1 MKLPLFNPREVP
13 SIALSSL
20 AVGAVLPA
28 HAVSVGFI
36 KAAVARQGQSHAKLS
51 SPWIN
56 TSLLRSDV
64 SSVEPYRTAAVLVL
78 LIENGDD
85 IDVVLTVRASHLR
98 HHAGQISFVG
108 GALELGETALQAA
121 LREAMEEVG
130 FDNAGLHVLGELPIY
145 HTITGFAITPIV
157 ASMTAVQWREQNIV
171 IDEQEV
177 DHMFTVPLSVL
188 LNHSV
193 IQVHDYTW
201 ENQTRQYYSVTHEG
215 YFIWGASMAILRN
228 LDMLLHACIGID
240 E

>member
-13 SIALSSL
+13 SRALSSL
-20 AVGAVLPA
+20 ALAEALPA
-28 HAVSVGFI
+28 HALSVDFI
-36 KAAVARQGQSHAKLS
+36 RAALMRPASTELPDRLL
-51 SPWIN
+51 N

-64 SSVEPYRTAAVLVL
+64 NLLESHRRAAVLVL
-78 LIENGDD
+78 LIEQGDG
-85 IDVVLTVRASHLR
+85 IEVVLTVRASHLR

-121 LREAMEEVG
+121 LREAMEEIG
-130 FDNAGLHVLGELPIY
+130 FNHAGLHVLGELPIY

-157 ASMTAVQWREQNIV
+157 ASMTAEQWRAQTIF

-177 DHMFTVPLSVL
+177 DHLFTVPLSTL
-188 LNHSV
+188 LNHNT
-193 IQVHDYTW
+193 IQVHDYAW
-201 ENQTRQYYSVTHEG
+201 QNQTRQFYSVTHED

-228 LDMLLHACIGID
+228 LDILLHACIESG